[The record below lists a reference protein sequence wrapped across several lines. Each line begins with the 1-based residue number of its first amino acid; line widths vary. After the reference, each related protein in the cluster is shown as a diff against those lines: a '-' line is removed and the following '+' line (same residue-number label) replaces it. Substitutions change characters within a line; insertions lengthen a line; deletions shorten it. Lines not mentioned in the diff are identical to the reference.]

1 MEKVVL
7 EANERKI
14 INKSSR
20 SHLRNQGKVPGVLY
34 SKRLKPIHIDVNR
47 QSINPLIFTAQTHLI
62 SLKIEG
68 QEERECIIKDI
79 QFDPV
84 TDEVIHFDLIS
95 LTKGEK
101 IELEVPLHFTG
112 SAIGV
117 KEGGLLQVN
126 LHKLNVECLP
136 KDIPQSLEI
145 DVAQLKVGDSI
156 HIRDLQFESVT
167 ILNPEGTVV
176 VSVVLPKVEKEVTV
190 AEGEEVVEEEMAEP
204 EVIGKGKD
212 TEEEDKEK
220 E

>member
-14 INKSSR
+14 INKSNR

-68 QEERECIIKDI
+68 HEERECIIKDI

-112 SAIGV
+112 SAVGV

-167 ILNPEGTVV
+167 ILNPEKTVV